1 MTIDDL
7 IKQAITSTLD
17 TNLDSLQEQ
26 LVKVIKE
33 MLEEK
38 LEEKLEKLLEKLYMF
53 HDSLELTMLQKEK
66 GVKKESFIG
75 LDGQSYIVEHKY
87 KDPEVVNEP
96 EEEWG
101 PVEASREEVEEALKG
116 TIDVK
121 PPLTTNPE
129 LVAKQQADEA
139 EKQKV
144 RDAKKPEPEKDKG
157 NGRGQ
162 LEDFSLA
169 DEAKKHPVEIPVKD
183 KAAPTPL
190 PTEDEVM
197 LFMQAMGRVHK
208 DANKVAKS
216 YLDEL
221 KASSI
226 TVLRENNPE
235 AYATFR
241 ETVKKRL
248 EDR

>member
-1 MTIDDL
+1 MTIEDL
-7 IKQAITSTLD
+7 IKQTITSTLD
-17 TNLDSLQEQ
+17 TNLDNLQEQ
-26 LVKVIKE
+26 LVKIINE
-33 MLEEK
+33 TLEEK
-38 LEEKLEKLLEKLYMF
+38 LEQLYV
-53 HDSLELTMLQKEK
+53 SLRLQQDDKTLMLQKEK
-66 GVKKESFIG
+66 GRKEESFQ
-75 LDGQSYIVEHKY
+75 DVEHNYFEK
-87 KDPEVVNEP
+87 PEVKLEQAT
-96 EEEWG
+96 EF
-101 PVEASREEVEEALKG
+101 EASREEVEEALKE

-121 PPLTTNPE
+121 PTTNPE

-144 RDAKKPEPEKDKG
+144 RDAKKPMIGSQLEIRFPVEPEKDKG

>member
-1 MTIDDL
+1 MTIEDL
-7 IKQAITSTLD
+7 IKQTITSTLD
-17 TNLDSLQEQ
+17 TNLDNLQEQ
-26 LVKVIKE
+26 LVKIINE
-33 MLEEK
+33 TLEEK
-38 LEEKLEKLLEKLYMF
+38 LEQLYV
-53 HDSLELTMLQKEK
+53 SLRLQQDDKTLMLQKEK
-66 GVKKESFIG
+66 GVKEDSFIG